1 MSLQEVGIDSLRTL
15 AANVLVY
22 DISDIPDDPLESLIE
37 GYSAAHC
44 MTQVLQRE
52 TYNPTTDIKK
62 VSVPLASRKG
72 VANEATYRLDGIVA
86 DETTQGIVI
95 SNQKKTIRR

>member
-1 MSLQEVGIDSLRTL
+1 MNKMTKWILDTTRALVLIMAFCGVTAEAQE
-15 AANVLVY
+15 A
-22 DISDIPDDPLESLIE
+22 
-37 GYSAAHC
+37 
-44 MTQVLQRE
+44 
-52 TYNPTTDIKK
+52 TTDIKE
-62 VSVPLASRKG
+62 VSAPLASRIG